1 MRVSRFITFKFVF
14 ISVILVSFFS
24 IEKAQGQDESFASQ
38 LSNEKVDQFPNFED
52 LTEIPDPFGLRDPF
66 VPPEAFQGEGFLVET
81 GPRSNDQDPSTE
93 AILRQVKS
101 LDEIT
106 IVGILTDGQENRAM
120 VEVGGE
126 TVVLKEGML
135 IGEEQSKILA
145 IRERGMI
152 IGEKRLNIYR
162 KEQLVERVIRLDRNG
177 KQEIFTRG
185 T

>member
-1 MRVSRFITFKFVF
+1 MIKTLFAYVVLLS
-14 ISVILVSFFS
+14 SLS
-24 IEKAQGQDESFASQ
+24 IEAARSQEESFASQ
-38 LSNEKVDQFPNFED
+38 LSNEKVDQFPSFED
-52 LTEIPDPFGLRDPF
+52 LTEISDPFELRDPF
-66 VPPEAFQGEGFLVET
+66 VPPEAFRGEGFLVET
-81 GPRSNDQDPSTE
+81 GPQSSDQAPSTE
-93 AILRQVKS
+93 TILRQVKS
-101 LDEIT
+101 LDELK

-126 TVVLKEGML
+126 TVVLKEGMT
-135 IGEEQSKILA
+135 IGEAQSKILA

-177 KQEIFTRG
+177 NQEIFTRG